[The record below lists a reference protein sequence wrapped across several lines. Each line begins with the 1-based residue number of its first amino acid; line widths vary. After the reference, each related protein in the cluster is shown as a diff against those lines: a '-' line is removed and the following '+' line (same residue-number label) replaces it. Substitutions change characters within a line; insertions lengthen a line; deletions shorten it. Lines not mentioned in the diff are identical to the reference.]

1 MQRLPF
7 IFSNE
12 PKFRIARHIA
22 FWLILFLGQ
31 ASVSLIVPSF
41 LNRYNNERL
50 YEATYGQLLYLPSQ
64 LFIVYT
70 LLYFVI
76 PRFILKGKYKLTF
89 FWIII
94 ICLVTGFIAS
104 LCYWFLADYFASF
117 LFGRRNF
124 LEPKPFSGYISVGFI
139 NGLKASLIV
148 AGCATSIKLLKHWYE
163 KEHRNS
169 VLQKEKLNAELQ
181 SLKAQLHPHFLF
193 NTLNNIYSITQNS
206 SPLASEMLVKLSDL
220 LRYILYECDQPQ
232 VRLSKEIK
240 LLKDY
245 IELEKIRYTQNLDL
259 DISLPENTNSY
270 VIAPLLLLP
279 LVENC
284 FKHGSSKLLEQPWIK
299 IEAELKE
306 NILYIKMINAKPVSE
321 STEEIHYGI
330 GLNNVQKRLN
340 LLYPDKYE
348 FKIISEQEIFIVNL
362 KLELEK

>member
-104 LCYWFLADYFASF
+104 
-117 LFGRRNF
+117 
-124 LEPKPFSGYISVGFI
+124 
-139 NGLKASLIV
+139 
-148 AGCATSIKLLKHWYE
+148 
-163 KEHRNS
+163 
-169 VLQKEKLNAELQ
+169 
-181 SLKAQLHPHFLF
+181 
-193 NTLNNIYSITQNS
+193 
-206 SPLASEMLVKLSDL
+206 
-220 LRYILYECDQPQ
+220 
-232 VRLSKEIK
+232 
-240 LLKDY
+240 
-245 IELEKIRYTQNLDL
+245 
-259 DISLPENTNSY
+259 
-270 VIAPLLLLP
+270 
-279 LVENC
+279 
-284 FKHGSSKLLEQPWIK
+284 
-299 IEAELKE
+299 
-306 NILYIKMINAKPVSE
+306 
-321 STEEIHYGI
+321 
-330 GLNNVQKRLN
+330 
-340 LLYPDKYE
+340 
-348 FKIISEQEIFIVNL
+348 
-362 KLELEK
+362 